1 MSRAVPDVNY
11 AIGGPSR
18 HEFNASTYVDTI
30 TVPYAVGNK
39 AGDGTVVIYNVA
51 GMPSPLA
58 NGSQVVYTAP
68 ATDSRMTTVQN
79 IIALIATQE
88 GLNLAAGDAVDL
100 T

>member
-1 MSRAVPDVNY
+1 MPRPVPDINY
-11 AIGGPSR
+11 ALGGPSR

-39 AGDGTVVIYNVA
+39 DASGAVVIYNVA

-68 ATDSRMTTVQN
+68 VSDSRMTTVTN
-79 IIALIATQE
+79 IIALIAAQE
-88 GLNLAAGDAVDL
+88 GLNLAAGDTVDL